1 MSPESLKF
9 SSAISVLL
17 AVVFVGISSVMAITA
32 LLEGKAKTPRL
43 LPHLDN
49 QVSFFDLFTAV
60 PVIVTAFTFHFN
72 GKKKIESISIS
83 NNYRDTTFFTIADI
97 VCCD

>member
-1 MSPESLKF
+1 MARHALIFSYSLSHIHTGFIFLAPESLKF

-17 AVVFVGISSVMAITA
+17 ALVFVGISSMMAILA
-32 LLEGKAKTPRL
+32 LVEGKAKSPRL

-72 GKKKIESISIS
+72 GKEQ
-83 NNYRDTTFFTIADI
+83 N
-97 VCCD
+97 

>member
-1 MSPESLKF
+1 MYSLNYELLIAESLWF
-9 SSAISVLL
+9 SPAVVVLL
-17 AVVFVGISSVMAITA
+17 AVVFVGISSVMAICA
-32 LLEGKAKTPRL
+32 IIEGKTKNPRL

-72 GKKKIESISIS
+72 GEIH
-83 NNYRDTTFFTIADI
+83 F
-97 VCCD
+97 

>member
-1 MSPESLKF
+1 MVRHALTFAYSITHSHFFFFWAPESLKF

-17 AVVFVGISSVMAITA
+17 AVVFVGISSTMAIFA
-32 LLEGKAKTPRL
+32 LVEGKAKSPRL
-43 LPHLDN
+43 LPQLDN

-72 GKKKIESISIS
+72 GK
-83 NNYRDTTFFTIADI
+83 N
-97 VCCD
+97 